1 MKRSIPVLAILA
13 SFLLGLPASGGDTLA
28 QELVVDV
35 KEVEPFSYCSISH
48 KGPISAIQDVIG
60 QLILELQNQNLQPM
74 GPMIGIVQGD
84 PKLLKP
90 ETMEWEVGF
99 PVVDQALVQPPLMK
113 KRWIFKTVAWAIHV
127 GSYDK
132 TPETID
138 KILTWMEENGY
149 SQAGPVAEQY
159 TDMNPEQIKPENLR
173 TEIWIPYLK
182 KGS

>member
-1 MKRSIPVLAILA
+1 MKRSILALVILPV
-13 SFLLGLPASGGDTLA
+13 FLLGLPASGRESLA

-35 KEVEPFSYCSISH
+35 KEVEPFTYCSISH
-48 KGPISAIQDVIG
+48 KGPISDIQDVIG

-74 GPMIGIVQGD
+74 GPMFGIFEGD

-90 ETMEWEVGF
+90 ETMEWEIGF
-99 PVVDQALVQPPLMK
+99 PVVEQALIQPPLGK
-113 KRWIFKTVAWAIHV
+113 KRWIFKSVAWATHV

-132 TPETID
+132 TPETIG

-159 TDMNPEQIKPENLR
+159 TDVNPEQVKPENLR